1 MNHTFEE
8 LLEGTRQAQ
17 GTARIMADR
26 HLQKAHQAAI
36 AQAVEKVENRS
47 CPCLYTTPCNP
58 GMAGCTC
65 VNSISSGGCLR
76 CATYGSLEQRGAK
89 AEYLASIIDHAM
101 LEADNVAKGEGG

>member
-36 AQAVEKVENRS
+36 AQAVEEAR
-47 CPCLYTTPCNP
+47 
-58 GMAGCTC
+58 AGFRK
-65 VNSISSGGCLR
+65 LM
-76 CATYGSLEQRGAK
+76 E
-89 AEYLASIIDHAM
+89 DHGLKRAM
-101 LEADNVAKGEGG
+101 EILEADNET